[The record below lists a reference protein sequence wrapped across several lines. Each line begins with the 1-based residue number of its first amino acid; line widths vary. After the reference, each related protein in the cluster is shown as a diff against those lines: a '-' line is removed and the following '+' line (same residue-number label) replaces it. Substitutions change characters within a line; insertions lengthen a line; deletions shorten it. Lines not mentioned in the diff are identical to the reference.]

1 MVRAVKGRKPSAAAK
16 KRGTDRHKQVAK
28 VAPPEHPSLITAQQ
42 ADQVPLPAQLPDTGP
57 VRELW
62 RLLLRGVAQTELRE
76 SDLPLLEAM
85 CVAKFR
91 HFKAGLYVK
100 RRGMMVTTTQGKIRN
115 PMLQEEREQAVL
127 YDRLSQRMGLSPEAR
142 VRLNLMAVAGAT
154 LLGSL
159 QKAQKEALDEEM
171 PDVVDGEWVE
181 VG

>member
-1 MVRAVKGRKPSAAAK
+1 
-16 KRGTDRHKQVAK
+16 
-28 VAPPEHPSLITAQQ
+28 
-42 ADQVPLPAQLPDTGP
+42 
-57 VRELW
+57 
-62 RLLLRGVAQTELRE
+62 
-76 SDLPLLEAM
+76 
-85 CVAKFR
+85 
-91 HFKAGLYVK
+91 
-100 RRGMMVTTTQGKIRN
+100 MMVTTTQGKIRN